1 MVGKNGGGSRRNS
14 QCDDVIERD
23 VSIVC
28 VDVSGESG
36 IVYLGSE
43 ANHAKDSEASV
54 VCGKMI
60 VQSCS
65 RSDDTKQ
72 TLTALVLEVVSLLP
86 HERNAKICLTT
97 TTITTNNITCLL
109 HAIVHA

>member
-1 MVGKNGGGSRRNS
+1 MTSKSEGTSHLQEKQISYATTLVGKNGGGSRRNS

-43 ANHAKDSEASV
+43 ANHAEDSEASV
-54 VCGKMI
+54 ICDEMVVCKI
-60 VQSCS
+60 VFE
-65 RSDDTKQ
+65 K
-72 TLTALVLEVVSLLP
+72 
-86 HERNAKICLTT
+86 
-97 TTITTNNITCLL
+97 
-109 HAIVHA
+109 